1 MITPTRIKKFAQ
13 ALVVLLL
20 AGIFIGLGNWQL
32 DRAHEQKLIDA
43 QVESQD
49 EVRDQRVY
57 LLGDVTTPT
66 GALPVDAFGKFVS
79 TSGNYI
85 ATYKVPN
92 QSSADGSID
101 DWEVALM
108 QIDPE
113 SAILVLRGLWSD
125 RLSSP
130 DIVMSSRFEIS
141 GRIYPTQVEDRAIT
155 TESQLSRIDPALL
168 TSITDLQLYD
178 GFISASAESH
188 RGEEVLR
195 QRLEI
200 SLPKGEFTGYYWQHI
215 SYVVIWWLM
224 AAMVLWAP
232 FYKRREEQ

>member
-1 MITPTRIKKFAQ
+1 MITPTRIKKLAQ

-32 DRAHEQKLIDA
+32 DRAHEQQLIDA
-43 QVESQD
+43 QAKLQD
-49 EVRDQRVY
+49 EVRDQRLY
-57 LLGDVTTPT
+57 LLTDVTAPT
-66 GALPVDAFGKFVS
+66 GALPVEAFGKIVT

-113 SAILVLRGLWSD
+113 SAILVVRGLWSD

-130 DIVMSSRFEIS
+130 DIVMASRVEIS
-141 GRIYPTQVEDRAIT
+141 GRIYPSQVEDRAIT

-168 TSITDLQLYD
+168 TSVTDLQLYD
-178 GFISASAESH
+178 GFISVSAESH
-188 RGEEVLR
+188 RGQEVVR
-195 QRLEI
+195 QRLDL
-200 SLPKGEFTGYYWQHI
+200 SFPKSEFTGYYWQHI